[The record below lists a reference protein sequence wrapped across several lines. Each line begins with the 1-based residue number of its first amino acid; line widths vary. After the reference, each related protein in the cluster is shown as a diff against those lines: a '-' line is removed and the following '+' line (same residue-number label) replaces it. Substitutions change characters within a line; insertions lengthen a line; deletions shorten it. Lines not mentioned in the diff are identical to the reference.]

1 MDCGR
6 VAVGGSQET
15 VRGNLGGFSVLR
27 AANIA
32 LQK

>member
-1 MDCGR
+1 MDR
-6 VAVGGSQET
+6 VYVAVGGSQET

-32 LQK
+32 QQK